1 MQLWPAWE
9 KAWIWALSAAASQSP
24 SEWTISGA
32 FEPSSRLTF
41 LWGTRLRMSQPTPA
55 EPVKVIALVSSCST
69 IALPTSE
76 PGPGM
81 TLSQPSG
88 RPASL
93 RIAASFRAE
102 IGVWPAGLRTIA
114 LPAAIAGP
122 SLWATRL
129 SGKLKGLIAP
139 TTP

>member
-1 MQLWPAWE
+1 
-9 KAWIWALSAAASQSP
+9 
-24 SEWTISGA
+24 
-32 FEPSSRLTF
+32 
-41 LWGTRLRMSQPTPA
+41 MS
-55 EPVKVIALVSSCST
+55 ALVSSCST

-88 RPASL
+88 SPAST
-93 RIAASFRAE
+93 RIAASFSAE
-102 IGVWPAGLRTIA
+102 IGVWPAGLSTTA